1 MKMRNL
7 FVLPAI
13 CCALALTPGACGG
26 GKQENA
32 KGARLRRGVA
42 HGTGEKHA
50 GSSQTE
56 SQEKSF
62 PHNAL
67 KENFSSNASENA

>member
-32 KGARLRRGVA
+32 KGARLRRGVPEYRLLPRRVL
-42 HGTGEKHA
+42 TGNEELRRVSLE
-50 GSSQTE
+50 G
-56 SQEKSF
+56 
-62 PHNAL
+62 
-67 KENFSSNASENA
+67 

>member
-42 HGTGEKHA
+42 HGTGENTQDLLK
-50 GSSQTE
+50 QRVR
-56 SQEKSF
+56 KKVF
-62 PHNAL
+62 PTMP
-67 KENFSSNASENA
+67 

>member
-13 CCALALTPGACGG
+13 CCALALTPSACGG

-32 KGARLRRGVA
+32 KGARLRRVL
-42 HGTGEKHA
+42 
-50 GSSQTE
+50 SS
-56 SQEKSF
+56 
-62 PHNAL
+62 
-67 KENFSSNASENA
+67 